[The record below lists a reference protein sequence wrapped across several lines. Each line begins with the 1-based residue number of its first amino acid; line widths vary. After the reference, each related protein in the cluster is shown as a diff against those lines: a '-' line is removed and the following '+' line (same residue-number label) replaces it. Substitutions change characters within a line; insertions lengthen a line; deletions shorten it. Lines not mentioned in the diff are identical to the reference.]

1 MRLPGFVIGR
11 RYMLRI
17 VTPRKEQ
24 RCSELEM
31 SSQVHRAMSRCYP
44 FPPPGYEPKTR
55 TGIIDLST
63 KEKQVEK
70 KHKKEKRDR
79 EKRGHKEKRDNKD
92 RIKDKNKEKKD
103 QKHKDR
109 KKEKDR
115 DKGRTSK
122 DRKAEGLSQGHNE
135 LHIKESWQKTDEG
148 NDSKFEEE
156 LGKRTKDD
164 GAENPMVGSFAN
176 SIQRK
181 FEGAGTANASVE
193 NSRVAA
199 SRVFS
204 VQVGSV
210 QRRNDRS
217 DLPIENFAISLQK
230 EAEYICT
237 EATMEKERSKM
248 HGFISATTGMEK
260 ERSKMHGRVVVGRD
274 TMPSRNHGIS
284 RSTER
289 VSDLVIRKT
298 GGSTAD
304 MEKEKCGER
313 SLVSNSVV
321 PGPDRRKVLGAR
333 TLASSSLATAQRRKD
348 VLGMPV
354 ENLSSIHGKTEVVS
368 ASSLYSRIEGI
379 DTAPTIE
386 KERASG
392 GAIFPHHVV
401 EKDIPQKVEKKN
413 KTQVKK
419 AEDRQGHKDGD
430 HSVQKSKAKD
440 KDRITKEKKK
450 EENIVE
456 NAEAIVHNKIRNY
469 GKKDQVDTLNCKP
482 LAPHKD
488 NAIGTECVD
497 GTMKKRKN
505 LDMNG
510 YIKEND
516 ERPGKIPKLTSASQS
531 LVNGRLSELHLTAPS
546 SIFLKSGAIN
556 NLRPDRLLE
565 NKERMINGNAISQ
578 HPPLE
583 LKPPA
588 SGGPTKNS
596 DVSLVLL
603 PHPDSKYLSQIYTVP
618 KMVESPE
625 SDDQEWL
632 FNFHDSLQKSKTELK
647 AEKIPQVFAEAM
659 RIDSADILALPYV
672 VPF

>member
-11 RYMLRI
+11 RYMMRI
-17 VTPRKEQ
+17 VTPRKES

-31 SSQVHRAMSRCYP
+31 SVHRAMSRCYP

-55 TGIIDLST
+55 TGITDLPT
-63 KEKQVEK
+63 KEKHVEK
-70 KHKKEKRDR
+70 KHKKEKRDK
-79 EKRGHKEKRDNKD
+79 EKRGHKEKRDKKD
-92 RIKDKNKEKKD
+92 RIKDKHKKKKD

-115 DKGRTSK
+115 DIGKTSEY
-122 DRKAEGLSQGHNE
+122 RKAEGLSQGRNE
-135 LHIKESWQKTDEG
+135 LHIKESWPKTDEG
-148 NDSKFEEE
+148 KDSKFEEE

-181 FEGAGTANASVE
+181 FEGAGTAT
-193 NSRVAA
+193 AA

-210 QRRNDRS
+210 QRRNDSS

-237 EATMEKERSKM
+237 EDTMEKERSKM
-248 HGFISATTGMEK
+248 HGFISSTTGMEK
-260 ERSKMHGRVVVGRD
+260 ERSKMHGRVAVGRD
-274 TMPSRNHGIS
+274 TVPSRNHGIS
-284 RSTER
+284 RPTER
-289 VSDLVIRKT
+289 VCDLVIRKT

-304 MEKEKCGER
+304 KMEKEKCVER

-354 ENLSSIHGKTEVVS
+354 ENLSSIHGKTEVLGTS
-368 ASSLYSRIEGI
+368 MGEI
-379 DTAPTIE
+379 
-386 KERASG
+386 
-392 GAIFPHHVV
+392 
-401 EKDIPQKVEKKN
+401 EKDIHQKVEKKN

-419 AEDRQGHKDGD
+419 AEDMQWHKDSD
-430 HSVQKSKAKD
+430 HGVQKSKAKD
-440 KDRITKEKKK
+440 KDRITKEKQN
-450 EENIVE
+450 EEKLVE
-456 NAEAIVHNKIRNY
+456 NAEAIVHNKFRNY
-469 GKKDQVDTLNCKP
+469 VKKDQVDTLNCKP
-482 LAPHKD
+482 LAPHRD
-488 NAIGTECVD
+488 NAIGIECVD

-505 LDMNG
+505 LDTNG
-510 YIKEND
+510 CIKENN
-516 ERPGKIPKLTSASQS
+516 ERPGKIPKLTSASQT
-531 LVNGRLSELHLTAPS
+531 LVNGRLLPHPD
-546 SIFLKSGAIN
+546 

-565 NKERMINGNAISQ
+565 NKERS
-578 HPPLE
+578 
-583 LKPPA
+583 PA
-588 SGGPTKNS
+588 KNS

-603 PHPDSKYLSQIYTVP
+603 PHSDSKHLSQIYTVP
-618 KMVESPE
+618 KMAEFPE
-625 SDDQEWL
+625 FDDQEWL
-632 FNFHDSLQKSKTELK
+632 FNFHDSLQKSKTGLK